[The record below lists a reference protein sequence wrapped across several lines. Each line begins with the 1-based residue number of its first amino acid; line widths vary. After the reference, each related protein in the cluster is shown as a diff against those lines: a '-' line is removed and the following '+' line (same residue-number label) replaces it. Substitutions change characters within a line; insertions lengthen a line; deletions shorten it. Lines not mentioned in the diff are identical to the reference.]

1 MAAGNGNVNGNG
13 NPPLVNLGGPPV
25 HEQEDLAPDHHK
37 HDYVSNTIC
46 DDDDDNNGDDKNNDD
61 DNDDDDND
69 EDDSDKDEPQ

>member
-37 HDYVSNTIC
+37 HDYKSNTIC
-46 DDDDDNNGDDKNNDD
+46 DE
-61 DNDDDDND
+61 NDDDDND
-69 EDDSDKDEPQ
+69 DNNEGDGDNDEPQ